1 MGVGLSIA
9 SFFKR
14 IARIDLLK
22 RSDKRTSGKAM
33 PHVDGF
39 KKGSVDTSD
48 LHAFELECL
57 PKLDGLLAADQTL
70 YRKILLGSTYH
81 KVIPSYEEYGH
92 CLYYVLSLAPS
103 LAFEYFLVY
112 RMALTSLQEV
122 GQTERVDA
130 HVIGAGSLVDALS
143 LQYARSTMSAFE
155 HACVS
160 YTGTDAVTW
169 PVHVPLPP
177 ELSYQEPGGFR
188 QCNLRDFWDGME
200 TFAGN
205 LIFFPKVLS
214 ELDEDSEELT
224 RFCEGLEATPF
235 ESDTVVLCIS
245 YRAYDRIARANVE
258 PEWSKACHIVD
269 ALRHKGYAYRPMD
282 IHALAGME
290 GVFERGEVFADDGS
304 VYHEYHI
311 PHLPDFLWLS
321 EVAPD
326 FAIEEDVV
334 AYLGDPSNIRK
345 RCHRYA
351 SCAERYQAAHPDEDA
366 TELAP
371 RVICE
376 KTCAIKCDPKARS
389 YVCSKYN
396 PTCFQVLLF
405 QRENEDS
412 KMGGDA

>member
-112 RMALTSLQEV
+112 RMALTC
-122 GQTERVDA
+122 
-130 HVIGAGSLVDALS
+130 
-143 LQYARSTMSAFE
+143 TMSAFE

-188 QCNLRDFWDGME
+188 QCNLRDFWDGVE

-326 FAIEEDVV
+326 FASPYIGTLRL
-334 AYLGDPSNIRK
+334 Y
-345 RCHRYA
+345 
-351 SCAERYQAAHPDEDA
+351 
-366 TELAP
+366 
-371 RVICE
+371 
-376 KTCAIKCDPKARS
+376 
-389 YVCSKYN
+389 
-396 PTCFQVLLF
+396 FWLF
-405 QRENEDS
+405 IILV
-412 KMGGDA
+412 